1 MPSWQ
6 FQTHINPNLTV
17 SIPPEVAS
25 QLLPDSEVQIVL
37 TTPSGDDAA
46 WERLTMEQFLEGY
59 APGDAIYD
67 QLQEG

>member
-6 FQTHINPNLTV
+6 FQRHINPNLTV

-25 QLLPDSEVQIVL
+25 HLPPDSEVQIVL
-37 TTPSGDDAA
+37 TTRSGDDAA
-46 WERLTMEQFLEGY
+46 WEHLTAEQFLEGY

-67 QLQEG
+67 QLPEG